1 MHTLYY
7 LLLAIFNLVIGYFP
21 SFHIRRLL
29 LRGLGWKVGSKVLI
43 GYGVKITSLTTPC
56 SIGNNVFINSNI
68 LLDNRGKISI
78 CNNVSVASGVKIYTA
93 GHNVTSSDF
102 KSYTS
107 PVTLS
112 DYSVVMSNASIM
124 PGVKV
129 GEGSVILNSAVVTSS
144 TKELSIVGGV
154 PARYIK
160 MRTSNP
166 KYTPFIPLHL
176 GLSL

>member
-7 LLLAIFNLVIGYFP
+7 LLLAIFNLFIGYLP

-29 LRGLGWKVGSKVLI
+29 LRSLGWTVGSKVLI

-56 SIGNNVFINSNI
+56 TIGNNVFINSNI
-68 LLDNRGKISI
+68 LLDNRDKISI

-93 GHNVTSSDF
+93 GHNVTSSNF
-102 KSYTS
+102 ESYTS

-112 DYSVVMSNASIM
+112 DYSVIMSNASIM
-124 PGVKV
+124 PGVNIRK
-129 GEGSVILNSAVVTSS
+129 GSVILNSAVVTSS
-144 TKELSIVGGV
+144 TKAFSIVGGV
-154 PARYIK
+154 PARFIK
-160 MRTSNP
+160 MRTTNP